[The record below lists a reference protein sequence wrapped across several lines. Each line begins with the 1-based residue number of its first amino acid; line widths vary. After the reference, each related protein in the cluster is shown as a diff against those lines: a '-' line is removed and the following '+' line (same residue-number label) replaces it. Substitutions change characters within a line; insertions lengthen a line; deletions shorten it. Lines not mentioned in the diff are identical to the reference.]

1 MGRKKWS
8 DSPQWVERF
17 APVGGAIRS
26 THHDFNGR
34 EEACR
39 TNEKSCSRPKY
50 VVIRFF
56 QKNCCDW
63 HGTCRFFVEANLDSL
78 PAEVR
83 FFKTAL
89 ARFRLF
95 KDKEMSS

>member
-1 MGRKKWS
+1 MWPRG
-8 DSPQWVERF
+8 QEEVERF
-17 APVGGAIRS
+17 APVGGAIRP
-26 THHDFNGR
+26 THHGFNGR
-34 EEACR
+34 EEARR

-56 QKNCCDW
+56 QKNYCDW
-63 HGTCRFFVEANLDSL
+63 HGTCMFFVESNLDSL

-89 ARFRLF
+89 SRSRLL
-95 KDKEMSS
+95 KEMSS